1 MRQPR
6 RRYRKPASDIA
17 MPNVMPIETRPSSP
31 IQRLSNAYF
40 RKNAVA
46 KRISTIATQPTPR
59 RPISDSS
66 SKAFSAEVLRGGGG
80 GSGAI
85 GGGGGGVTGSGL
97 SGGGGSGRGSRPGS
111 TTTGGRP
118 ASAAS
123 SAAILLLVF

>member
-17 MPNVMPIETRPSSP
+17 MPNVMPIDTRPSSP

-46 KRISTIATQPTPR
+46 KRISTTATQPTPR

-66 SKAFSAEVLRGGGG
+66 SKALSDVVGNAGRGGGG

-85 GGGGGGVTGSGL
+85 GGGGVGAGSGL
-97 SGGGGSGRGSRPGS
+97 GS
-111 TTTGGRP
+111 TTTG
-118 ASAAS
+118 
-123 SAAILLLVF
+123 